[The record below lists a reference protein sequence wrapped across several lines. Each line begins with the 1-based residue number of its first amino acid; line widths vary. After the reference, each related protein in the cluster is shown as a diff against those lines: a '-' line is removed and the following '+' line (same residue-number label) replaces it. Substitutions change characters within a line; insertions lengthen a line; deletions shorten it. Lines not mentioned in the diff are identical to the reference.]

1 MRKIVAFVLVLST
14 LLLVSSCSLACS
26 KHADLYDELYMTSAA
41 YEQYSDSQHIMET
54 EYVMKCGA
62 CGELTYLSGGR
73 IRQNHTFEIYMLPSW
88 HETCVHCDY
97 TRYY

>member
-26 KHADLYDELYMTSAA
+26 EHADLYDELYMTSAA

-62 CGELTYLSGGR
+62 CGELTYLSGDR
-73 IRQNHTFEIYMLPSW
+73 IMQNHTFEIYMLPSW
-88 HETCVHCDY
+88 HETCVYCDY
-97 TRYY
+97 TRNY